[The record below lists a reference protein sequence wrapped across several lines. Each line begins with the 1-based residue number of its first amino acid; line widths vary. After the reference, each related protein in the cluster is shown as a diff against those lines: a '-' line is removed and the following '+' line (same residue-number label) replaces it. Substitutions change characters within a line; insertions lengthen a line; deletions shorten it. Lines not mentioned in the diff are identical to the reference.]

1 MYARVLCVGGAFGEQ
16 TEFCGRIFEIL
27 RNAGH
32 GVRACLLPG
41 EASAAREELLAACRT
56 FRPTLVLWNADG
68 DTSEA
73 DCEVLRGLPCCKVAL
88 AETEASLERF
98 SGANGFDF
106 IVGVSS
112 TAGANDGIG
121 EGALVLTCGIDTSY
135 RKASL
140 SQPSAERK
148 GVLCSQS
155 FSPDRSRALRESAER
170 AGVAVAPSIN
180 GTWPDALQ
188 KRLPGACLAH
198 FARKARYAAFFDGDD
213 ISCGEVAL
221 RIAEG
226 SVVLVEERAA
236 AKPSMASFA
245 SSVIPFAEG
254 RLSEALG
261 ELEGS
266 EELCQRAI
274 DAQRQA
280 LDAEVPLEEGMSKLL
295 LLLDCRCR
303 ERSMAPVLAYE
314 GAAVRIVLFGWFGAQ
329 NFGDDLLMRLTA
341 TRIEERYPNAQI
353 SIIGADP
360 SVIRKDYGY
369 EAVEPHEK
377 YRIRDLLQD
386 ARALV
391 YCGGLLFDD
400 PMADTAGE
408 LEFMF
413 DPWIELTGQASVA
426 LLAASHGVR
435 PVLLG
440 IGAGPLSN
448 DATQKAVRLIAMA
461 NALFLPRDIHTEE
474 LLLAAGVPAE
484 NIRVKADLVFDA
496 KTFVDDASSAL
507 PEVLCERAYF
517 VVSLRQ
523 WHLNPCGFEREI
535 ALAVGRIFDET
546 GLAAVFVPFDKDDAS
561 IHRCVW
567 EQLSGEAKEHAV
579 VFEERPDEGQ
589 LLALMK
595 GSSFALAMRLHCS
608 ILHHILGKP
617 SVGLD
622 YNDKIGAHF
631 ELVGQRDLLCD
642 LDSSAE
648 VVTEKA
654 LRAARGACGLENLA
668 ACVASRARLAEEAFE
683 ELFEI
688 IDSWRPDVRGREVY
702 FPRTIAYAKQQ
713 LALSRRR
720 TAEAEK
726 ALREERKKAMGLT
739 EKLKKAE
746 SAATSPRPSLA
757 TKVARKARGA
767 KRRAVR
773 LLKRP

>member
-1 MYARVLCVGGAFGEQ
+1 MYARVLCVGGAFNEQ
-16 TEFCGRIFEIL
+16 TEFCGRVL
-27 RNAGH
+27 RVLQRAGH
-32 GVRACLLPG
+32 GVRVCPLPG
-41 EASAAREELLAACRT
+41 EVPSARDELVAACGT
-56 FRPTLVLWNADG
+56 FRPTLVLWNVDGAVSDADG
-68 DTSEA
+68 
-73 DCEVLRGLPCCKVAL
+73 EVLRDLACCKVA
-88 AETEASLERF
+88 F
-98 SGANGFDF
+98 CGAGESPVHLGEGELFDF
-106 IVGVSS
+106 VVNVSAGEQMGDGRNERNLALRFGVD
-112 TAGANDGIG
+112 AP
-121 EGALVLTCGIDTSY
+121 Y
-135 RKASL
+135 RQAPI
-140 SQPSAERK
+140 SQPGAVRE
-148 GVLCSQS
+148 GVLCAQRYSVE
-155 FSPDRSRALRESAER
+155 RARRLREAAKQ
-170 AGVAVAPSIN
+170 AGMSVAPSIN
-180 GTWPDALQ
+180 GTWPDSLEC
-188 KRLPGACLAH
+188 KLPGALPAYY
-198 FARKARYAAFFDGDD
+198 ARKAKFCIYFDGDD
-213 ISCGEVAL
+213 ASLGSIGL
-221 RIAEG
+221 RVAEG
-226 SVVLVEERAA
+226 NIVLFEEKALANVPEDALVSALVPFNADDLGGLLVE
-236 AKPSMASFA
+236 
-245 SSVIPFAEG
+245 
-254 RLSEALG
+254 LQ
-261 ELEGS
+261 GS
-266 EELCQRAI
+266 EERCSQIAASQLR
-274 DAQRQA
+274 A
-280 LDAEVPLEEGMSKLL
+280 LDEAMPLEESVSELL
-295 LLLDCRCR
+295 CALDRR
-303 ERSMAPVLAYE
+303 RRDASATPVLAYE
-314 GAAVRIVLFGWFGAQ
+314 EAVVRVVLFGWFGAE

-341 TRIEERYPNAQI
+341 TRVEARYPNAQI
-353 SIIGADP
+353 SIVGANP
-360 SVIRKDYGY
+360 SVIRKEYGY
-369 EAVEPHEK
+369 EAAEPHEK
-377 YRIRDLLQD
+377 YRIRGFLDD
-386 ARALV
+386 ARV
-391 YCGGLLFDD
+391 IIYCGGLLFDD
-400 PMADTAGE
+400 PLADTAGE

-413 DPWIELTGQASVA
+413 DPWIEPTGQASVA

-517 VVSLRQ
+517 VVSLRR
-523 WHLNPCGFEREI
+523 WHLNPCSFEQEI
-535 ALAVGRIFDET
+535 ALAVSRIFDET
-546 GLAAVFVPFDKDDAS
+546 GLPAVFVPFDKDDAA
-561 IHRCVW
+561 IHRRVW
-567 EQLSGEAKEHAV
+567 EQMSGEAKEHAV
-579 VFEERPDEGQ
+579 VFEKRPDEGQ

-617 SVGLD
+617 AVGLN

-631 ELVGQRDLLCD
+631 ELVGQRDMLCD

-648 VVTEKA
+648 AITEKA

-726 ALREERKKAMGLT
+726 ALREERKKTMELT

-767 KRRAVR
+767 KRRAAR